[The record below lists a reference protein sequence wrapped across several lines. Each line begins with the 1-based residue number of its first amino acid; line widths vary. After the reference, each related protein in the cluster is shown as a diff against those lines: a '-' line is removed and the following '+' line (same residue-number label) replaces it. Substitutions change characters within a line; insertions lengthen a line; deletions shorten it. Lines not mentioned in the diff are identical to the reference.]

1 MIIFRMHKKVNVNV
15 DVKKS
20 FVVKEKNFRS
30 IRRKKP
36 RDIIGSLGQHD
47 TDFGHLCFGLP
58 N

>member
-1 MIIFRMHKKVNVNV
+1 MLMS
-15 DVKKS
+15 KKS
-20 FVVKEKNFRS
+20 IMVKEKDFRS

-47 TDFGHLCFGLP
+47 TDFGHICFGLP